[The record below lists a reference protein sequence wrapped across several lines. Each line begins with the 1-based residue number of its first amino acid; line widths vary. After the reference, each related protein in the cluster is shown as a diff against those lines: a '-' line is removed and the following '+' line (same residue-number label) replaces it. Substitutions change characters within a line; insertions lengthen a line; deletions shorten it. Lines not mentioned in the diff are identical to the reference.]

1 MGLAW
6 WYSGWESA
14 CQWADMGSIP
24 GPRRACAPQLL
35 SPHSAAESGVPRAR
49 APQQGKSLQWEACA
63 QQKVVPL
70 TATRESPSAATKT
83 KVNRKIKYIYPY
95 REDFNDFSQ
104 MKCCL
109 CSKNALTGDIHSLA
123 YSSSAAQSYPTHCDP
138 MDCSMPGLPV
148 YHQLPEPAQ
157 IHVPWISDAIQPSHP
172 LLAPCPPVFNLSQH
186 QGLFPMSQFFTS
198 GG

>member
-1 MGLAW
+1 MLSWDCKCRQEGCLTW
-6 WYSGWESA
+6 CSGSSTLKSTAAAPLLCSSYVESL
-14 CQWADMGSIP
+14 CKISLCGVK
-24 GPRRACAPQLL
+24 LL
-35 SPHSAAESGVPRAR
+35 SHVQLSVTPWTNSSVHGILQAR
-49 APQQGKSLQWEACA
+49 ILEWVAMP
-63 QQKVVPL
+63 
-70 TATRESPSAATKT
+70 
-83 KVNRKIKYIYPY
+83 PY

-157 IHVPWISDAIQPSHP
+157 IHVHQVGDA
-172 LLAPCPPVFNLSQH
+172 
-186 QGLFPMSQFFTS
+186 T
-198 GG
+198 